1 MLRVTT
7 LLGALEQRLVAMEQA
22 IVVATARLGGP
33 RR

>member
-1 MLRVTT
+1 
-7 LLGALEQRLVAMEQA
+7 LGALEQRLVAMEQA